1 MDIRPNTLKYALVS
15 LLVITASLVT
25 AAEPSDGVDTRI
37 DGAGDVGA
45 RLTPWISSKVPEPV
59 RSRLEASYN
68 IATRHLRD
76 NAECR
81 SLFAELGASGFEAL
95 ASTLYYPAS
104 QQNEKQVC
112 RGAFGYTTVGSAPTF
127 LCRRFSRLSERRAAL
142 VLIHEGLHRAGMGEW
157 PQDSDALPSSAIND
171 LVAEACGL

>member
-1 MDIRPNTLKYALVS
+1 MDIRPNTLKSALVS
-15 LLVITASLVT
+15 LLIVTASLVT
-25 AAEPSDGVDTRI
+25 AAEPSDGVDNRTI
-37 DGAGDVGA
+37 DLGDVGA
-45 RLTPWISSKVPEPV
+45 SSSPWISSKVPKPV
-59 RSRLEASYN
+59 RARLEASFR
-68 IATRHLRD
+68 IAAQRLSD
-76 NAECR
+76 NAQCR
-81 SLFAELGASGFEAL
+81 ALFTELGANGFEAL

-157 PQDSDALPSSAIND
+157 PQDTEGLPSSAIND